1 MSIVDYVNKNTTSTI
16 QIQNSKF
23 NLKGEL
29 VVSDILLS
37 NYNSDTILVL
47 ETLKT
52 RYIPLISNSQYD
64 SSLYLEGLQL
74 YFNQNNSKVESSSFD
89 EEILDNL
96 FFDNL
101 FVSNS
106 NLFIVNDSIQYSVD
120 VNYLNVNKIEK
131 NINGVSFDI
140 STFAGVID
148 NYSSDRFVGKFELN
162 LYLLKS
168 YL

>member
-74 YFNQNNSKVESSSFD
+74 YFNQKNSEVESSPFD

-148 NYSSDRFVGKFELN
+148 NY
-162 LYLLKS
+162 
-168 YL
+168 